1 MFTVD
6 TYLPTRII
14 LGAGRLYELKNLNL
28 PGKKA
33 LICTTSG
40 KSVKASGLLNRVEA
54 LLDEAGV
61 EHALFDEFTPN
72 PTKACVEAGVKRA
85 QAEECDFVI
94 GLGGGS
100 SIDGAK
106 AIAIMLKCP
115 GDLWDYGYTGTGGQK
130 DVPEAAPVV
139 AITTTCGTGTEADQY
154 SVITNE
160 ETAEKLDFTCD
171 AIFPAISIIDPEL
184 IRSLPRDLTIYQGFD
199 ALFHAAECYVTNR
212 HENRMVD
219 LYAAESVRTV
229 SENLV
234 RVVNDGND
242 LEARTNMAFA
252 ADILSG
258 YCMTM
263 VSTTSHHILAQTL
276 GGMYP
281 TFPHGACLVSVCEAY
296 YTHACVLAPELF
308 DELGGIMGVQRDPEK
323 PGYAFVQALIDLMD
337 ATDARYLRMSDYG
350 VKEDDFRSIV
360 DMTTHQVGIS
370 CDNYTL
376 TDDDFMEILKES
388 YR

>member
-14 LGAGRLYELKNLNL
+14 LGAGRLDELKDMKL

-40 KSVKASGLLNRVEA
+40 KSVKASGLLERVEG
-54 LLDEAGV
+54 LLEAAGA
-61 EHALFDEFTPN
+61 EHALYDRFTPN
-72 PTKACVEAGVKRA
+72 PTKSCVEGGVKMA
-85 QAEECDFVI
+85 QEEGCDFVV

-106 AIAIMLKCP
+106 AIAIMMKSP

-130 DVPEAAPVV
+130 EVPEAAPVV

-160 ETAEKLDFTCD
+160 DTLEKLDFTCD
-171 AIFPAISIIDPEL
+171 AIFPAISVIDPEL
-184 IRSLPRDLTIYQGFD
+184 FRSLPRDLTIYQGFD

-219 LYAAESVRTV
+219 LYAKESVKTV
-229 SENLV
+229 NENLV
-234 RVVNDGND
+234 KVVENGDD
-242 LEARTNMAFA
+242 LEARCNMAFA

-281 TFPHGACLVSVCEAY
+281 SFPHGACLISVCESY
-296 YTHACVLAPELF
+296 YTHACRLEPELF
-308 DELGGIMGVQRDPEK
+308 DELGEIMGVARDPEK
-323 PGYAFVQALIDLMD
+323 PGYAFVQALIDLMEK
-337 ATDARYLRMSDYG
+337 TGARYLKMSDYG
-350 VKEDDFRSIV
+350 VKEEDFKAIT
-360 DMTTHQVGIS
+360 DMTTHQVGIAWEH
-370 CDNYTL
+370 YKL
-376 TDDDFMEILKES
+376 TDDDFMEILADS

>member
-6 TYLPTRII
+6 TYLPTRIV
-14 LGAGRLYELKNLNL
+14 LGAGRLDELKDMQL

-40 KSVKASGLLNRVEA
+40 KSVKESGLLDRVEK
-54 LLDEAGV
+54 LLDENGT
-61 EHALFDEFTPN
+61 EYALFDKFMPN
-72 PTKACVEAGVKRA
+72 PTKSAVEAGVKA
-85 QAEECDFVI
+85 AEENGCDFVI

-106 AIAIMLKCP
+106 AIAIMMKSP

-130 DVPEAAPVV
+130 EVPEAAPIV

-160 ETAEKLDFTCD
+160 ATTEKLDFTCD

-184 IRSLPRDLTIYQGFD
+184 IKSLPKNLTIYQGFD
-199 ALFHAAECYVTNR
+199 ALFHAAECFVTNR

-219 LYAAESVRTV
+219 LYAKESVKTV

-234 RVVNDGND
+234 KVVNDGND
-242 LEARTNMAFA
+242 MEARCNMAFA

-281 TFPHGACLVSVCEAY
+281 TFPHGACLISVCEAY
-296 YTHACVLAPELF
+296 YTHACKLEPELF
-308 DELGGIMGVQRDPEK
+308 DELGEIMGVKADPEN
-323 PGYAFVQALIDLMD
+323 PGYAFVQALIDLME
-337 ATDARYLRMSDYG
+337 ATDARYLKMSDYG
-350 VKEDDFRSIV
+350 VKEEDFKAIT
-360 DMTTHQVGIS
+360 DMTTHQVGIAWEH
-370 CDNYTL
+370 YKL
-376 TDDDFMEILKES
+376 TDDDFMEILADS

>member
-14 LGAGRLYELKNLNL
+14 LGAGRLDELKDMEL

-40 KSVKASGLLNRVEA
+40 KSVKESGLLERVEK
-54 LLDEAGV
+54 LLDEAGAAHV
-61 EHALFDEFTPN
+61 LFDKFTPN
-72 PTKACVEAGVKRA
+72 PTKSCVEEGVEL
-85 QAEECDFVI
+85 AEKEGCDFVL

-106 AIAIMLKCP
+106 AIAIMMKSE

-130 DVPEAAPVV
+130 EVPEAAPVV
-139 AITTTCGTGTEADQY
+139 AVTTTCGTGTEADQY

-160 ETAEKLDFTCD
+160 DTKEKLDFTCD
-171 AIFPAISIIDPEL
+171 AIFPAISVIDPEL
-184 IRSLPRDLTIYQGFD
+184 IKTLPKDLTAYQGFD

-219 LYAAESVRTV
+219 LYAEESVRTV
-229 SENLV
+229 AKYLE
-234 RVVNDGND
+234 RAVNDGSD
-242 LEARTNMAFA
+242 MEARTNMAFA

-281 TFPHGACLVSVCEAY
+281 SFPHGACLISVCESY
-296 YTHACVLAPELF
+296 YSHACKLAPELF
-308 DELGGIMGVQRDPEK
+308 DELGELMGVSRDPAE
-323 PGYAFVQALIDLMD
+323 PGYAFVRALIDLMD
-337 ATDARYLRMSDYG
+337 ATGVRSIKMSRYG
-350 VKEDDFRSIV
+350 VERSDFADIV
-360 DMTTHQVGIS
+360 MMTTNQVGIS

-376 TDDDFMEILKES
+376 TDEDFMEILDES
-388 YR
+388 YL

>member
-6 TYLPTRII
+6 TYLPTRIV
-14 LGAGRLYELKNLNL
+14 LGAGRLDELKDMDL

-40 KSVKASGLLNRVEA
+40 KSVKASGLLERVEG
-54 LLDEAGV
+54 LLEQVGC
-61 EHALFDEFTPN
+61 EHVLFDEFTPN
-72 PTKACVEAGVKRA
+72 PTKACVEAGVAKA
-85 QAEECDFVI
+85 KAEGCDFVV

-106 AIAIMLKCP
+106 AIAIMMKSP
-115 GDLWDYGYTGTGGQK
+115 GDLWDYGYTGTGLQK

-160 ETAEKLDFTCD
+160 DTKEKLDFTCD

-184 IRSLPRDLTIYQGFD
+184 IKTLPRDLTVYQGFD
-199 ALFHAAECYVTNR
+199 ALFHAAECYVMNA

-219 LYAAESVRTV
+219 LYASESVRTV
-229 SENLV
+229 AKYLKRAV
-234 RVVNDGND
+234 DDGSD
-242 LEARTNMAFA
+242 MEARTNMAFA

-263 VSTTSHHILAQTL
+263 VGTTSHHILAQTL

-281 TFPHGACLVSVCEAY
+281 TFPHGACLISVCEAY
-296 YTHACVLAPELF
+296 YSHACSLSATEF
-308 DELGGIMGVQRDPEK
+308 DELGEMMGVKADPAK
-323 PGYAFVQALIDLMD
+323 PGYAFVQALIDLME
-337 ATDARYLRMSDYG
+337 ATDARYLKMSDYG
-350 VKEDDFRSIV
+350 VEKEDFKDIV
-360 DMTTHQVGIS
+360 DMTTHQVGIG
-370 CDNYTL
+370 DTYTL
-376 TDDDFMEILKES
+376 TDDDFMEILDQS

>member
-14 LGAGRLYELKNLNL
+14 LGAGRLDELKDMEL

-40 KSVKASGLLNRVEA
+40 KSVKESGLLERVEK
-54 LLDEAGV
+54 LLDEAGAAHV
-61 EHALFDEFTPN
+61 LFDKFTPN
-72 PTKACVEAGVKRA
+72 PTKSCVEEGVEL
-85 QAEECDFVI
+85 AEKEGCDFVL

-106 AIAIMLKCP
+106 AIAIMMKSE

-130 DVPEAAPVV
+130 EVPEAAPVV
-139 AITTTCGTGTEADQY
+139 AVTTTCGTGTEADQY

-160 ETAEKLDFTCD
+160 DTKEKLDFTCD
-171 AIFPAISIIDPEL
+171 AIFPAISVIDPEL
-184 IRSLPRDLTIYQGFD
+184 IKTLPKDLTAYQGFD

-219 LYAAESVRTV
+219 LYAEESVRTV
-229 SENLV
+229 AKYLE
-234 RVVNDGND
+234 RAVNDGSD
-242 LEARTNMAFA
+242 MEARTNMAFA

-281 TFPHGACLVSVCEAY
+281 SFPHGACLISVCESY
-296 YTHACVLAPELF
+296 YSHACKLAPELF
-308 DELGGIMGVQRDPEK
+308 DELGELMGVSRDPAE
-323 PGYAFVQALIDLMD
+323 PGYAFVRALIDLMD
-337 ATDARYLRMSDYG
+337 ATGVRSIKMSRYG
-350 VKEDDFRSIV
+350 VERSDFADIV
-360 DMTTHQVGIS
+360 MMTTHQVGIS

-376 TDDDFMEILKES
+376 TDEDFMEILDES
-388 YR
+388 YL